1 MFPMHHYPG
10 PKVPYLYMNFDII
23 SILIQVSSI
32 SNELFQNFLIL
43 LENGKKEIVGFRK
56 VGCDPKRND
65 RNSGINSDE
74 VVVAELF
81 HGPTLAFK
89 VHLSVSMK

>member
-1 MFPMHHYPG
+1 M
-10 PKVPYLYMNFDII
+10 
-23 SILIQVSSI
+23 
-32 SNELFQNFLIL
+32 
-43 LENGKKEIVGFRK
+43 GFRK
-56 VGCDPKRND
+56 VGCDLERND

-89 VHLSVSMK
+89 VHLSISIK